1 MVGRSF
7 GPLSPDPI
15 SSLPPC
21 QVIYLIYP
29 ENRATVTV
37 TGVSMADVAA
47 NKFAKV
53 ITKYRDSRNWS
64 QADLA
69 RESGLTQAEV
79 SRVESGQRLPTMRIV
94 KGLSEAFSSTT
105 KGNFNEP
112 VRYESWV
119 AYLVDLGERVRIDA
133 RSGPG
138 RWAKR

>member
-1 MVGRSF
+1 
-7 GPLSPDPI
+7 
-15 SSLPPC
+15 
-21 QVIYLIYP
+21 
-29 ENRATVTV
+29 
-37 TGVSMADVAA
+37 MADVAA

-119 AYLVDLGERVRIDA
+119 AYLVDLGERVRMDA

>member
-1 MVGRSF
+1 MSIETSNQF
-7 GPLSPDPI
+7 SK
-15 SSLPPC
+15 
-21 QVIYLIYP
+21 
-29 ENRATVTV
+29 A
-37 TGVSMADVAA
+37 VA
-47 NKFAKV
+47 
-53 ITKYRDSRNWS
+53 KYRDARNWC

-69 RESGLTQAEV
+69 RESGLTQAEI

-105 KGNFNEP
+105 KKTFNEP

-119 AYLVDLGERVRIDA
+119 AYLVDLGERVRMDA

>member
-1 MVGRSF
+1 MNGT
-7 GPLSPDPI
+7 
-15 SSLPPC
+15 
-21 QVIYLIYP
+21 Q
-29 ENRATVTV
+29 
-37 TGVSMADVAA
+37 
-47 NKFAKV
+47 NKFSNAV
-53 ITKYRDSRNWS
+53 TKFRDTRNWS

-94 KGLSEAFSSTT
+94 KGLSEAFASSTK
-105 KGNFNEP
+105 KGFNEP
-112 VRYESWV
+112 VRYESWI

>member
-1 MVGRSF
+1 MNS
-7 GPLSPDPI
+7 
-15 SSLPPC
+15 
-21 QVIYLIYP
+21 Y
-29 ENRATVTV
+29 NRATVTV
-37 TGVSMADVAA
+37 TGVSMADATT
-47 NKFAKV
+47 NNFAKAV
-53 ITKYRDSRNWS
+53 MKYRDTRNWS

-94 KGLSEAFSSTT
+94 KGLSEAFSSSSKT
-105 KGNFNEP
+105 GFNEP

-119 AYLVDLGERVRIDA
+119 AYLVDLGERVRINA